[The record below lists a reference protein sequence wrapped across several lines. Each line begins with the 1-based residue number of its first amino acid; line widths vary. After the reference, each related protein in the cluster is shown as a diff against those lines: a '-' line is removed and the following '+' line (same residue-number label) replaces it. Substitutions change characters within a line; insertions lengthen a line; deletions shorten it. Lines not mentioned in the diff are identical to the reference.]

1 MITDTKQKALEQEM
15 KKKEYEENTT
25 KLRQE
30 IDQQKEVNV
39 QKKDEYSQIKEKNK
53 EIKGLLDNKEKDIQ
67 EKKEYLRRL
76 EIDQGANE
84 KQIKEL
90 KN

>member
-1 MITDTKQKALEQEM
+1 M

-25 KLRQE
+25 KLRTD
-30 IDQQKEVNV
+30 IDDQKDVNV
-39 QKKDEYSQIKEKNK
+39 QKKEEYQQIKEKNK

-84 KQIKEL
+84 K
-90 KN
+90 

>member
-90 KN
+90 

>member
-15 KKKEYEENTT
+15 KKKEYEEATT
-25 KLRQE
+25 ELRKE
-30 IDQQKEVNV
+30 IENQKNINKE
-39 QKKDEYSQIKEKNK
+39 KDLEYQAIKEKNK

-90 KN
+90 

>member
-76 EIDQGANE
+76 QIDQDANQ

-90 KN
+90 